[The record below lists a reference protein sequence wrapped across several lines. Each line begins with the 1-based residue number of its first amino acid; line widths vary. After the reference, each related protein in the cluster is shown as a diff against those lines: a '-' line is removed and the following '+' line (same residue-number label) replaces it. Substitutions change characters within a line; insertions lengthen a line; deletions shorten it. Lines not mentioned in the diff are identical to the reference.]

1 MGFTGL
7 GPPRLLKAVLLESNS
22 VSALAIPKVTVLD
35 TVGAVSLLAVTALTK
50 RRWLYW
56 VALISTTA
64 GISGFDRLVDSS
76 RLFNSVA
83 VLTPRTKMSAAS
95 YRCWQGVLGPRKI
108 SNNIL
113 EVT

>member
-56 VALISTTA
+56 VALIPTA
-64 GISGFDRLVDSS
+64 AGTLMGLAGLIGWSIHPDFLIRLLS
-76 RLFNSVA
+76 
-83 VLTPRTKMSAAS
+83 
-95 YRCWQGVLGPRKI
+95 
-108 SNNIL
+108 
-113 EVT
+113 